1 MHLRVAMVAY
11 AVFITSAS
19 VLLNK
24 NISMI
29 TIIAGG
35 ILFVGSIFL
44 ELWKPR
50 MRFLQILF
58 LGLFHWQSQLN
69 WSLPLYLILAGKETY
84 RIRDLWT
91 SILTSLFFG
100 TIYSGIRISY
110 SAANIYNYLVTFSD
124 YLSFLAVVI
133 IVRYIIDTE
142 GEKQV
147 LRQKFDHLSTHDS
160 LTGLLNYQ
168 EFHRQLEGILKK
180 PVPVALFLIDCTD
193 LKSMNNERGF
203 QSGDRI
209 LRNIAEILEDLFSNA
224 SMIARY
230 GGDEFALAVR
240 MDKHQNSIEK
250 LTERLAVEFPKRA
263 GIQVS
268 YGYSIFPEEG
278 STKDD
283 LILIAEQKLF
293 SMKREVWL
301 KREEHMLRS
310 EKLRLVGELAAGMAH
325 EIRNPLTTVR
335 GFLQIAKESRYNIEP
350 WYDVLMEEITRVSEL
365 TGEFLQFSKPHAMN
379 FRIQPLRDCVQR
391 VVSLMESEA
400 ILLGHQLQLEWDPT
414 VQILMDKDKIVQ
426 VLVNLVKN
434 AFEAMETQGTVSI
447 RVSRDNG
454 NACLTVSDT
463 GPGIPE
469 GHLEQIF
476 HPFFTTKK
484 NGTGLGLAI
493 CQKIIQDH
501 GGIIEIESTSK
512 GTAFHISFP
521 SIT

>member
-1 MHLRVAMVAY
+1 
-11 AVFITSAS
+11 
-19 VLLNK
+19 
-24 NISMI
+24 
-29 TIIAGG
+29 
-35 ILFVGSIFL
+35 
-44 ELWKPR
+44 
-50 MRFLQILF
+50 
-58 LGLFHWQSQLN
+58 
-69 WSLPLYLILAGKETY
+69 
-84 RIRDLWT
+84 
-91 SILTSLFFG
+91 
-100 TIYSGIRISY
+100 
-110 SAANIYNYLVTFSD
+110 
-124 YLSFLAVVI
+124 
-133 IVRYIIDTE
+133 
-142 GEKQV
+142 
-147 LRQKFDHLSTHDS
+147 
-160 LTGLLNYQ
+160 
-168 EFHRQLEGILKK
+168 
-180 PVPVALFLIDCTD
+180 
-193 LKSMNNERGF
+193 
-203 QSGDRI
+203 
-209 LRNIAEILEDLFSNA
+209 
-224 SMIARY
+224 
-230 GGDEFALAVR
+230 
-240 MDKHQNSIEK
+240 
-250 LTERLAVEFPKRA
+250 
-263 GIQVS
+263 
-268 YGYSIFPEEG
+268 
-278 STKDD
+278 
-283 LILIAEQKLF
+283 
-293 SMKREVWL
+293 MKREVWL

-501 GGIIEIESTSK
+501 GGIIEIESTSQ